1 MGREKRYS
9 EMTEYELNQ
18 EIANLRDKARKAE
31 QMGMASELAVYERK
45 IAMAR
50 SYMLNPDDF
59 KPGKVYGIEG
69 DPGAYFKIDYMNG
82 VFAWGARL
90 NGDGKEEALPISLL
104 TETEQNQ
111 NN

>member
-1 MGREKRYS
+1 MSRDKRYS

-18 EIANLRDKARKAE
+18 EIASLRDKARKAE

-45 IAMAR
+45 IAMAK

-59 KPGKVYGIEG
+59 KPGEIYQIEG
-69 DPGAYFKIDYMNG
+69 DPGSFFKIDYMNG

-90 NGDGKEEALPISLL
+90 SGAGNEEALPISLL
-104 TETEQNQ
+104 LTLEQNQ
-111 NN
+111 E